1 MSSPISILCKKAGSS
16 IWPSAKRKGKQPL
29 SLVDLPTEMLQHIA
43 SFLPTS
49 SAAAL
54 ALCSHSLNRFLGT
67 QYWDK
72 LREPHQEGRIDFLS
86 LLEKDLNDYILCQRC
101 AKLHLPDNRR
111 FLDAYLSP
119 EWRPCFKADMSDDS
133 MRHYHYIFRFEH
145 VQMAMKQHRLG
156 LDSGPHVDHLSNTK
170 TYYMGRC
177 TYQASIKARIVFD
190 NFLLRI
196 QDRVLI
202 PPGQVL
208 GEPSAL
214 FTDLCPHLKSF
225 GSGDGRC
232 RLRHIHDQ
240 QRCSRCSGLKQCRY
254 CPTEFQIDHKNFG
267 KRGIVVYI
275 TRWMD
280 FGAGLT
286 AFDPKWQSH
295 VKAKISGTRKYKEF
309 EFAPGSIRSAFEL
322 QERSTFESIMTWGNF
337 YEVLY
342 T

>member
-1 MSSPISILCKKAGSS
+1 MGTLKLLILCKKAILS
-16 IWPSAKRKGKQPL
+16 IWPSAKRKEKQPL
-29 SLVDLPTEMLQHIA
+29 SLVDLPMEIVQHIA

-54 ALCSHSLNRFLGT
+54 ALCSHSLNRVLGT
-67 QYWDK
+67 QYWDN
-72 LREPHQEGRIDFLS
+72 LRGPHQEGRENFLS
-86 LLEKDLNDYILCQRC
+86 LLEKDLPDYILCQRC
-101 AKLHLPDNRR
+101 AKLHLPDKQR
-111 FLDAYLSP
+111 FLDVYLSS
-119 EWRPCFKADMSDDS
+119 EWRPCFKADMSDNI
-133 MRHYHYIFRFEH
+133 MRHYHYICRFEH

-156 LDSGPHVDHLSNTK
+156 LNSNPHVDHLSTTK
-170 TYYMGRC
+170 TYYMGRY

-208 GEPSAL
+208 EEPSAL

-225 GSGDGRC
+225 GSGDCRC
-232 RLRHIHDQ
+232 RLRHLHDQ
-240 QRCSRCSGLKQCRY
+240 QPCSGCNGLKQCRY

-286 AFDPKWQSH
+286 ASDPKWQSH
-295 VKAKISGTRKYKEF
+295 VKGNLPGMGKYKEM
-309 EFAPGSIRSAFEL
+309 EFAPGSIQSAFEL
-322 QERSTFESIMTWGNF
+322 QEPSTFESIMTWGNF
-337 YEVLY
+337 HELL
-342 T
+342 